1 MAERHYTTIKD
12 IAKKLGVSTSTVSRA
27 LADRWDINPK
37 TRELVL
43 ETARQMNYKPNP
55 MAVMLSKHQTK
66 TIGLIIP
73 EFYNSFFP
81 TVIDGIQDV
90 LQQTG
95 HKLLIMQS
103 KESKEIERS
112 NIEFLEDSMVDGI
125 ILSVTQEGE
134 NAELYKRLVE
144 RSIPIV
150 FISRASMQVDAP
162 RVMIDNRK
170 MASAAVEHLVLTGRR
185 RIAHI
190 SGPVNLGVTYDRIN
204 GYKDALS
211 AHDIP
216 FDEALVTPGGTVLE
230 DGYEATK
237 TLLGSSEDVDAIFAF
252 NDHAAIGAMR
262 FLKET
267 GKRIPEDIAVVGFSE
282 SHSALIVE
290 PRLTSV
296 AQPLTQMGRKAAS
309 LILQLIDGKKPSE
322 LNVFLDADL
331 NIRESSYKQ

>member
-1 MAERHYTTIKD
+1 MRHYTTIKD

-55 MAVMLSKHQTK
+55 MAVMLHKNQTK

-81 TVIDGIQDV
+81 TVIDGIQNV
-90 LQQTG
+90 LQKTG

-103 KESKEIERS
+103 KESMETEQA

-134 NAELYKRLVE
+134 NVELYERLIE
-144 RSIPIV
+144 RGIPIV
-150 FISRASMQVDAP
+150 FISRASMKVDAP
-162 RVMIDNRK
+162 RVMIDNYK
-170 MASAAVEHLVLTGRR
+170 MAYQAVEHLLLTGRR
-185 RIAHI
+185 NIAYI
-190 SGPVNLGVTYDRIN
+190 SGPVNLGVTHERTR
-204 GYKDALS
+204 GYKDALAKYGVEENPS
-211 AHDIP
+211 LI
-216 FDEALVTPGGTVLE
+216 TPGGMVQE
-230 DGYEATK
+230 DGYEAAK
-237 TLLGSSEDVDAIFAF
+237 ALLDSSQEIDAIFGF

-262 FLKET
+262 YLKEA
-267 GKRIPEDIAVVGFSE
+267 GKRIPDDIAVVGFSE

-296 AQPLTQMGRKAAS
+296 AQPLTEMGERAAEI
-309 LILQLIDGKKPSE
+309 ILDLIDNRKPE
-322 LNVFLDADL
+322 KTNVFLEAKL
-331 NIRESSYKQ
+331 NVRGSSVKEL